1 MNILGIAFFAAIGYY
16 IIVYKAIGRR
26 RLVKTQTFW
35 DILFTILLPLLFIGT
50 FSGLATAVVA
60 GVLFSIFTAMT
71 PTPTAEEIDRQMVN
85 KYKNKGR

>member
-1 MNILGIAFFAAIGYY
+1 MGILGISFFAAIGYY

-35 DILFTILLPLLFIGT
+35 DILFTLLLPLLFIGT

-60 GVLFSIFTAMT
+60 GVIFSIFTAIT
-71 PTPTAEEIDRQMVN
+71 PTPTAEEIEEEITR
-85 KYKNKGR
+85 KYK

>member
-60 GVLFSIFTAMT
+60 GVIFSIFTAMT
-71 PTPTAEEIDRQMVN
+71 PTPTAEQIDQEVIN

>member
-35 DILFTILLPLLFIGT
+35 DILFTLLLPLLFIGS

-60 GVLFSIFTAMT
+60 GVIFSIFTALT
-71 PTPTAEEIDRQMVN
+71 PTPTAEEIEEKITK
-85 KYKNKGR
+85 KYK